1 MRAAAECESLDAD
14 APVPD
19 IARALDQLAAL
30 PPEAPLPLSAAV
42 LLTMTADGY
51 LAAPAQSALLEAY
64 GGGALAAA
72 VQTLADEA
80 RDHFTPIAP
89 RQGQANDR
97 QNGRRRSSQR
107 RRRARRSREHT
118 ASADD
123 PADSGAVPTCPRPAA
138 VEAEA
143 AWEPL
148 DGVDL
153 QDELR
158 HPVPT
163 LQDVPPFLRAA
174 VRGAL
179 VKALAHLHAA
189 LVAGQGNSA
198 GAGRAWKL
206 FLLAPRMLLA
216 RSEHQ
221 GAQGRALLLARAQ
234 AFQRGEWSQLL
245 AAARPSTR
253 PETPP
258 QLDAEALAERKRE
271 QACAKV
277 RQGELSRAR
286 HVLTAAEL
294 APGTEDL
301 EALELLT
308 EAATCLAQANVPSD
322 IAAGLAMA
330 RLTALRKPDGG
341 VRGIATGD
349 VFRRLVSRTLAKE
362 WAHRRTPWQPAPAR
376 LFPCLFYGQPSS
388 YCWWDAAGNCRLVP
402 QGEGCEQGDALAP
415 ALFALGQHDALCQA
429 AAALNPDDALMAFL
443 DDLYVVTVPERAR
456 AALDSTTGAVGT
468 HCGIAP
474 NLGKTR
480 VYATAEGP
488 PPSGISELGEAV
500 WRGNK
505 PPAERGVI
513 VLGTPI
519 GHPDFVRQWAEER
532 MSEERRF
539 LQHLPLLPDLQ
550 CSWLLLS
557 MCAAPRANHALR
569 TLSHSACLAA
579 LEDRGGE
586 ADCLREAAAAR
597 DLLAAEGWHDCP
609 TWSSILQGARPTP
622 ANDARPGDWPHGW
635 QMHASR
641 TRNTQFRDS
650 VLLPDMPPSSQALLR
665 SQAGPQAGAWLAAI
679 PTEPATTLPPAA
691 MQIALRRRLRQPLPL
706 HGATCGPNPGCGA
719 VVHSLGDHALACPR
733 TGLLARRAELVE
745 RAWVRVARE
754 AMGPECQVVP
764 QQLLAH
770 TTAPGVGAE
779 DRRRLDLVVYGATRH
794 GGALCCDATLV
805 SPLTRTG
812 HPQPCAAV
820 VDGAALKVA
829 ERRKR
834 ATYPELE
841 RGGPQ
846 ELVNE
851 QARRFVQDLVRLK
864 DHRAPPALRAAA
876 SGAWA
881 RRWWSM
887 LSEAVQQAV
896 ASTALGGPWMHPLQ
910 SETHEGPPLDAL
922 LHLEAPAGQSRL
934 PLRP

>member
-19 IARALDQLAAL
+19 IARALDQLSAL

-277 RQGELSRAR
+277 RQGKLSRAR
-286 HVLTAAEL
+286 HVLAAAEL
-294 APGTEDL
+294 APGTE
-301 EALELLT
+301 
-308 EAATCLAQANVPSD
+308 AT
-322 IAAGLAMA
+322 
-330 RLTALRKPDGG
+330 
-341 VRGIATGD
+341 
-349 VFRRLVSRTLAKE
+349 
-362 WAHRRTPWQPAPAR
+362 
-376 LFPCLFYGQPSS
+376 
-388 YCWWDAAGNCRLVP
+388 WDALT
-402 QGEGCEQGDALAP
+402 DP
-415 ALFALGQHDALCQA
+415 AKR
-429 AAALNPDDALMAFL
+429 P
-443 DDLYVVTVPERAR
+443 PEAR
-456 AALDSTTGAVGT
+456 AALPQHLLQYQPELPVRLSSRAV
-468 HCGIAP
+468 
-474 NLGKTR
+474 
-480 VYATAEGP
+480 ATA
-488 PPSGISELGEAV
+488 
-500 WRGNK
+500 
-505 PPAERGVI
+505 
-513 VLGTPI
+513 
-519 GHPDFVRQWAEER
+519 
-532 MSEERRF
+532 
-539 LQHLPLLPDLQ
+539 
-550 CSWLLLS
+550 
-557 MCAAPRANHALR
+557 
-569 TLSHSACLAA
+569 
-579 LEDRGGE
+579 
-586 ADCLREAAAAR
+586 LREARREGAA
-597 DLLAAEGWHDCP
+597 
-609 TWSSILQGARPTP
+609 
-622 ANDARPGDWPHGW
+622 
-635 QMHASR
+635 
-641 TRNTQFRDS
+641 
-650 VLLPDMPPSSQALLR
+650 
-665 SQAGPQAGAWLAAI
+665 
-679 PTEPATTLPPAA
+679 
-691 MQIALRRRLRQPLPL
+691 
-706 HGATCGPNPGCGA
+706 
-719 VVHSLGDHALACPR
+719 
-733 TGLLARRAELVE
+733 GLSGIRAE
-745 RAWVRVARE
+745 
-754 AMGPECQVVP
+754 
-764 QQLLAH
+764 
-770 TTAPGVGAE
+770 
-779 DRRRLDLVVYGATRH
+779 
-794 GGALCCDATLV
+794 
-805 SPLTRTG
+805 
-812 HPQPCAAV
+812 
-820 VDGAALKVA
+820 
-829 ERRKR
+829 
-834 ATYPELE
+834 
-841 RGGPQ
+841 
-846 ELVNE
+846 
-851 QARRFVQDLVRLK
+851 
-864 DHRAPPALRAAA
+864 
-876 SGAWA
+876 
-881 RRWWSM
+881 
-887 LSEAVQQAV
+887 
-896 ASTALGGPWMHPLQ
+896 
-910 SETHEGPPLDAL
+910 
-922 LHLEAPAGQSRL
+922 HL
-934 PLRP
+934 

>member
-1 MRAAAECESLDAD
+1 M
-14 APVPD
+14 
-19 IARALDQLAAL
+19 
-30 PPEAPLPLSAAV
+30 
-42 LLTMTADGY
+42 
-51 LAAPAQSALLEAY
+51 
-64 GGGALAAA
+64 
-72 VQTLADEA
+72 
-80 RDHFTPIAP
+80 
-89 RQGQANDR
+89 
-97 QNGRRRSSQR
+97 
-107 RRRARRSREHT
+107 
-118 ASADD
+118 
-123 PADSGAVPTCPRPAA
+123 
-138 VEAEA
+138 
-143 AWEPL
+143 
-148 DGVDL
+148 
-153 QDELR
+153 
-158 HPVPT
+158 
-163 LQDVPPFLRAA
+163 
-174 VRGAL
+174 
-179 VKALAHLHAA
+179 
-189 LVAGQGNSA
+189 
-198 GAGRAWKL
+198 
-206 FLLAPRMLLA
+206 
-216 RSEHQ
+216 
-221 GAQGRALLLARAQ
+221 
-234 AFQRGEWSQLL
+234 
-245 AAARPSTR
+245 
-253 PETPP
+253 
-258 QLDAEALAERKRE
+258 
-271 QACAKV
+271 
-277 RQGELSRAR
+277 
-286 HVLTAAEL
+286 
-294 APGTEDL
+294 
-301 EALELLT
+301 
-308 EAATCLAQANVPSD
+308 
-322 IAAGLAMA
+322 
-330 RLTALRKPDGG
+330 
-341 VRGIATGD
+341 
-349 VFRRLVSRTLAKE
+349 
-362 WAHRRTPWQPAPAR
+362 
-376 LFPCLFYGQPSS
+376 
-388 YCWWDAAGNCRLVP
+388 P

-569 TLSHSACLAA
+569 TLSHSASGGYAQAHDAA
-579 LEDRGGE
+579 IWETARLRAQMPGRTRRPRRGGRLPPRSGGS
-586 ADCLREAAAAR
+586 AGPFSSRGMAR
-597 DLLAAEGWHDCP
+597 LPHLELHPAGRHVRPRQTTQYSAWGMAPWLANACIAHSQH
-609 TWSSILQGARPTP
+609 T
-622 ANDARPGDWPHGW
+622 H
-635 QMHASR
+635 
-641 TRNTQFRDS
+641 FRDS

-779 DRRRLDLVVYGATRH
+779 DSRRLDLVVYGATRH